1 MKKIFSLFLV
11 ILISSCLF
19 AAVQISSDLYDDF
32 FDGKYEYKE
41 PTVSLGP
48 YNAASGIKMNSQNYP
63 SRVTMENTSL
73 NWRGSNFPGNSV
85 PVTDY
90 YDDNIIAIGAV
101 YDIPSAYVISVG
113 DTSTVSSET
122 GWGSQKKE
130 QSQSAKIAIL
140 AKVPTIEVST
150 NSSSDFFFVSQSKPS
165 YRRHFELALQP
176 KMSVSPEPEYHS
188 YPQYNEENPDNGG
201 YIGNVRNFGD
211 NMENIIPLEHPD
223 NGVRNTS
230 NFYSTFWFDLLLALP
245 YDEGSYAEDGIIDN
259 KVKYELAEAEDYASI
274 VTIRI
279 SYTPVYEVY
288 ELSRKRERF
297 SRVGGLTWYDW
308 SNWDYTLAESGSDED
323 IVKATVEGFLTL
335 PFSGFFSRLNLPEV
349 ESSASFY
356 VYPYPITSSLN
367 LDPATPTN
375 PRRYI
380 DIADINLVYNYDE
393 IWSSESKIESG
404 LQCSITDNNNA
415 RIFISARR
423 DPRVSDPYGFM
434 FVHQGASNIIEG
446 VNAVRYTVR
455 VRDNDTGLYTSYD
468 GRDCVDTYYQKI
480 LGNGEFLY
488 SKHQFSNPYWHTY
501 DNNSSSQNYNKVRL
515 SHFHTFD
522 GVMSILIDDTSLNME
537 PGAYESTIYVHLIAP

>member
-19 AAVQISSDLYDDF
+19 AAVQISTELYEKF
-32 FDGKYEYKE
+32 FDGNYKYTE

-63 SRVTMENTSL
+63 SRVTMENTYL
-73 NWRGSNFPGNSV
+73 EWKGHEFPGEYVSKKE
-85 PVTDY
+85 Y
-90 YDDNIIAIGAV
+90 FDDNIIAIGAV

-113 DTSTVSSET
+113 DASTITSET
-122 GWGSQKKE
+122 GWGWQKKEE

-165 YRRHFELALQP
+165 YRRRFELALQP
-176 KMSVSPEPEYHS
+176 KMSVSSVPEAHS
-188 YPQYNEENPDNGG
+188 YPQYPNSGG

-223 NGVRNTS
+223 NGARNSS

-259 KVKYELAEAEDYASI
+259 KVKYELAETDDYASI
-274 VTIRI
+274 VTIKI
-279 SYTPVYEVY
+279 LYTPVYEVY
-288 ELSRKRERF
+288 ELSRKRERETGY
-297 SRVGGLTWYDW
+297 GGQIYGSW
-308 SNWDYTLAESGSDED
+308 SNWDYTLAKSSSDED

-335 PFSGFFSRLNLPEV
+335 PFSGYFSRLNLPEV

-380 DIADINLVYNYDE
+380 DIADINLVYNFDE
-393 IWSSESKIESG
+393 TWVSEEKIDGLTCSKNS
-404 LQCSITDNNNA
+404 DNA
-415 RIFISARR
+415 RIFISASR
-423 DPRVSDPYGFM
+423 DPRVSDSYGFM

-468 GRDCVDTYYQKI
+468 GRDYVNDTYQEIK
-480 LGNGEFLY
+480 GNGDFLY
-488 SKHQFSNPYWHTY
+488 SKHHFSNPYWHTY
-501 DNNSSSQNYNKVRL
+501 DNDSSSQNYNKVRL

>member
-19 AAVQISSDLYDDF
+19 AAVQISSDLYEDF
-32 FDGKYEYKE
+32 FNGNYKYTE

-48 YNAASGIKMNSQNYP
+48 YNSASGIKMNSQNYP
-63 SRVTMENTSL
+63 SRVTMENTYL
-73 NWRGSNFPGNSV
+73 NWIGHNFPGNSV

-113 DTSTVSSET
+113 KESIVEYET
-122 GWGSQKKE
+122 GYYSQKKQE
-130 QSQSAKIAIL
+130 ASQSATIAIL

-165 YRRHFELALQP
+165 YRRRFELALQP

-188 YPQYNEENPDNGG
+188 YPQYNENNLNNGG

-297 SRVGGLTWYDW
+297 SGLGGLMYPDW
-308 SNWDYTLAESGSDED
+308 PNWDYTLAKSGSDED

-335 PFSGFFSRLNLPEV
+335 PFSGYFSRLNLPEV

-380 DIADINLVYNYDE
+380 DIADINLVYNFDE
-393 IWSSESKIESG
+393 TWVSEEKIDGLTCSKNS
-404 LQCSITDNNNA
+404 DNA
-415 RIFISARR
+415 RIFISASR
-423 DPRVSDPYGFM
+423 DPRVSDSYGFM

-468 GRDCVDTYYQKI
+468 GRDCVNATYQEI
-480 LGNGEFLY
+480 QGNGEFLY
-488 SKHQFSNPYWHTY
+488 SKHHFSNPYWHTY